1 MPDDVTFFETKTD
14 FKNWLE
20 NHHTTEEVL
29 WMGLYKVNSGKTSI
43 RWSEAVEVALCFG
56 WIDGLRK
63 SIDDDSYKIRF
74 TPRKS
79 NSHWSQ
85 KNIDTAEQLI
95 EEGRM
100 QPAGLRAYR
109 QRDEDNSAQASY
121 EQEEVSL
128 KKEYEKKIRANPKA
142 WAFFQELAP
151 GYTRTSIHWVMSAK
165 MEETRQRRLQVL
177 IESCEK
183 GQKIPLL
190 RRG

>member
-1 MPDDVTFFETKTD
+1 
-14 FKNWLE
+14 
-20 NHHTTEEVL
+20 
-29 WMGLYKVNSGKTSI
+29 MGLYKVSSDKNSI
-43 RWSEAVEVALCFG
+43 RWSEAVEEALCFG

-63 SIDDDSYKIRF
+63 SIDDDSYRIRF
-74 TPRKS
+74 TPRKPD
-79 NSHWSQ
+79 SHWSR
-85 KNIDTAEQLI
+85 KNIETVERLKAD
-95 EEGRM
+95 GRM
-100 QPAGLRAYR
+100 HPAGLRAYR
-109 QRDEDNSAQASY
+109 QRNVEKSAQASY

-128 KKEYEKKIRANPKA
+128 KKEYEDKIRANPKA

-165 MEETRQRRLQVL
+165 KEKTRQRRLQIL